1 MPEYLIMTN
10 FWTLGNTTMETI
22 EAKALKNLGNI
33 ARKLFICKIHKK
45 LYFEDCALLKVSKS
59 RKQNT
64 KFSHNPKNQQNFVH
78 FFALVSKS
86 GSIKKIKALYG
97 VR

>member
-1 MPEYLIMTN
+1 MPEYHIMTN

-33 ARKLFICKIHKK
+33 ATKLFICKIHKK
-45 LYFEDCALLKVSKS
+45 IYFEDCALLKVSKS

-64 KFSHNPKNQQNFVH
+64 KFSHIIQKKRRFCT
-78 FFALVSKS
+78 FFCPILK
-86 GSIKKIKALYG
+86 GFILRG
-97 VR
+97 

>member
-33 ARKLFICKIHKK
+33 ARKLFICKIHKN

-59 RKQNT
+59 RMQNT
-64 KFSHNPKNQQNFVH
+64 KFPHNPKNQQNFVY
-78 FFALVSKS
+78 FLPYPQR
-86 GSIKKIKALYG
+86 LYPYSLQI
-97 VR
+97 